1 MRALG
6 VTFSFLQRM
15 SKGIYCLV
23 VHLDSP
29 KSIRIG
35 ALGSKDFLAG
45 YYLYVGSALG
55 GLSRLDRHFRFSKEH
70 YTRPKWHIDYL
81 DFEAPILYAYYA
93 ETESRLECSLA
104 AAIGGD
110 SVNGFGC
117 SDCSCVSHL
126 FYRTSDPSKEI
137 VKAFLSLGLTAYRK
151 DA

>member
-1 MRALG
+1 
-6 VTFSFLQRM
+6 M

-35 ALGSKDFLAG
+35 ALGIKEFLAG

-55 GLSRLDRHFRFSKEH
+55 GLSRLDRHFRFSKER

-81 DFEAPILYAYYA
+81 DFEASLLYAYYA
-93 ETESRLECSLA
+93 ETENRLECSLA
-104 AAIGGD
+104 TALGGI

-117 SDCSCVSHL
+117 SDCSCESHL
-126 FYRTSDPSKEI
+126 FYRTSEPSKEI
-137 VKAFLSLGLTAYRK
+137 IMAFQSLGLIAHRK

>member
-1 MRALG
+1 
-6 VTFSFLQRM
+6 M

-23 VHLDSP
+23 IYLDSP

-35 ALGSKDFLAG
+35 ALGVTDFPAG

-81 DFEAPILYAYYA
+81 DFVAPILYAYYA
-93 ETESRLECSLA
+93 ETERRLECTLA
-104 AAIGGD
+104 TTLGGV

-117 SDCSCVSHL
+117 SDCSCESHL
-126 FYRTSDPSKEI
+126 LYRTSDPSKEI
-137 VKAFLSLGLTAYRK
+137 IYAFRSLGLTAYRK